1 VLEVRIKAA
10 ESTIEALRIEN
21 TNMKTITNSAG
32 DSQREFVQ
40 QAQQKCSDL
49 ELKLRQAKE

>member
-1 VLEVRIKAA
+1 MLEVRIKAA

-49 ELKLRQAKE
+49 EL